1 VRARAAVR
9 RALAQFS
16 GRKVL
21 MRRRDNCG
29 GAVACE
35 TLENRRLLSGN
46 VTAVFD
52 GTTLIIK
59 GDNKSNQIEI
69 FGSGTPGYNIATSGG
84 TTVNGQSG
92 TVDDPVFIA
101 TGGIVPISIDMG
113 NGDDEVRVSSVFTKD
128 LSIATG
134 NGDDLVVLSGVGV
147 TGNLDVNT
155 GNGDDTVDIGGL
167 SVFASGSAHFNGG
180 HGFDSLTN
188 ASRVRATG
196 GSSFD
201 NIESLSA

>member
-1 VRARAAVR
+1 
-9 RALAQFS
+9 
-16 GRKVL
+16 

-59 GDNKSNQIEI
+59 GDNKANQIEI
-69 FGSGTPGYNIATSGG
+69 NGSGTPGYNIFTSGG

-92 TVDDPVFIA
+92 TVFVP
-101 TGGIVPISIDMG
+101 TGGEAPISIDMG
-113 NGDDEVRVSSVFTKD
+113 NGEDVVRVSSVFTKD

-134 NGDDLVVLSGVGV
+134 NGDDLVVLSGAGV
-147 TGNLDVNT
+147 HGNLDVNT
-155 GNGDDTVDIGGL
+155 GNGDDAVDIGSL
-167 SVFASGSAHFNGG
+167 SAPVTGSAHFDGG
-180 HGFDSLTN
+180 HGFDSLTH
-188 ASRVRATG
+188 ASRIFAG
-196 GSSFD
+196 GGTTFD

>member
-1 VRARAAVR
+1 
-9 RALAQFS
+9 
-16 GRKVL
+16 

-59 GDNKSNQIEI
+59 GDNKSNQII
-69 FGSGTPGYNIATSGG
+69 VGGSNTYFIDPSGG

-92 TVDDPVFIA
+92 EVSIPI
-101 TGGIVPISIDMG
+101 GKIVPVSVDMG
-113 NGDDEVRVSSVFTKD
+113 NGDDYVELGSIYTKD
-128 LSIATG
+128 VSIAMG
-134 NGDDLVVLSGVGV
+134 NGDDSVYLDGVAA

-155 GNGDDTVDIGGL
+155 GNGDDSVAIGTL
-167 SVFASGSAHFNGG
+167 SAFASGSAHFNGG
-180 HGFDSLTN
+180 HGDDSLTGT
-188 ASRVRATG
+188 SRLSAG
-196 GSSFD
+196 GGLSFD